1 MEMLHFAGD
10 FTGYNGTEE
19 DFAYKLSARY
29 GNITYEEAKNVYDSI
44 MYIRFSDT
52 DKGRSYY
59 KKNVLVLY
67 RKAAEE
73 IYKELKE
80 EKKNSIQIY
89 TLLYLTLILTNNFF
103 RIIICYI

>member
-19 DFAYKLSARY
+19 DFAYKLSERY
-29 GNITYEEAKNVYDSI
+29 GNITYEEAKNVYDSM
-44 MYIRFSDT
+44 MYIRFADT

-59 KKNVLVLY
+59 KKNVLALY

-73 IYKELKE
+73 TYKELK
-80 EKKNSIQIY
+80 KKK
-89 TLLYLTLILTNNFF
+89 
-103 RIIICYI
+103 RIVFKYVHCYI

>member
-10 FTGYNGTEE
+10 FIGYNGTEE

-29 GNITYEEAKNVYDSI
+29 GNITYEEAKNVYDSM
-44 MYIRFSDT
+44 MYIRFADT

-59 KKNVLVLY
+59 KKNVLTLY

-73 IYKELKE
+73 TYKELK
-80 EKKNSIQIY
+80 KKK
-89 TLLYLTLILTNNFF
+89 
-103 RIIICYI
+103 RIVFKYVHCYI

>member
-19 DFAYKLSARY
+19 DFAYELSARY

-44 MYIRFSDT
+44 MYIRFADT

-73 IYKELKE
+73 IYKELK
-80 EKKNSIQIY
+80 KKK
-89 TLLYLTLILTNNFF
+89 
-103 RIIICYI
+103 RIVFKYIHCYI

>member
-1 MEMLHFAGD
+1 MQLHFAGD

-44 MYIRFSDT
+44 MYIRFADT

-59 KKNVLVLY
+59 KKNVFVLY

-73 IYKELKE
+73 IYKELK
-80 EKKNSIQIY
+80 KKK
-89 TLLYLTLILTNNFF
+89 
-103 RIIICYI
+103 RIVFKYIHCYI

>member
-19 DFAYKLSARY
+19 DFAYKFRHVMAILHTK
-29 GNITYEEAKNVYDSI
+29 NAKNVYDSI
-44 MYIRFSDT
+44 MYIRFADT

-73 IYKELKE
+73 IYKELKKK
-80 EKKNSIQIY
+80 KKNSIQIY
-89 TLLYLTLILTNNFF
+89 TLLYLTF
-103 RIIICYI
+103 

>member
-1 MEMLHFAGD
+1 MLHFAGD

-29 GNITYEEAKNVYDSI
+29 GNITYEEAKNVYDSM
-44 MYIRFSDT
+44 MYIRFADT

-59 KKNVLVLY
+59 KKNVLALY

-73 IYKELKE
+73 TYKE
-80 EKKNSIQIY
+80 EKENSIQICA
-89 TLLYLTLILTNNFF
+89 LLYLTLILTNNFF